1 MKLFK
6 LIPVLFILMLFNTNS
21 FAETKRDCSSIKTD
35 TGVKMFEKLRCKMGK
50 EKGKEKGEGLGTKLK
65 KLFKKKS

>member
-21 FAETKRDCSSIKTD
+21 YSETKRDCSSIKDD
-35 TGVKMFEKLRCKMGK
+35 TGVKIYEKWRCKMGK
-50 EKGKEKGEGLGTKLK
+50 EKGEDLGTKFK